1 MIRMK
6 TLYLIGG
13 PMGVGKTTVCQ
24 QLKCL
29 LPDCVLLDGDWCW
42 DMSPFQVTEETKAM
56 VVDNI
61 LHLLNNFLRCPAFE
75 NVVFCWVLHRQ
86 DLLQTLLNGLA
97 LENVRVRSVSLVCAE
112 DALRQRLLSDVAAG
126 LRQADVVA
134 RSLSYLPL
142 YAALD
147 TRKLDTTALTPQEVA
162 LALTQ
167 LKV

>member
-1 MIRMK
+1 MIHMK

-24 QLKCL
+24 HLKRL

-42 DMSPFQVTEETKAM
+42 DMSPFQVTEETKTM

-61 LHLLNNFLRCPAFE
+61 LHLLNNFLRCSAFE

-86 DLLQTLLNGLA
+86 DLLQTLLSGLS
-97 LENVRVRSVSLVCAE
+97 LENVRVWNVSLVCAE
-112 DALRQRLLSDVAAG
+112 EALRQRLLSDMAAG

-134 RSLSYLPL
+134 RGLSYLPL

-147 TRKLDTTALTPQEVA
+147 TQKLDTTALTPQEVA

-167 LKV
+167 L